1 MRGIYL
7 DNAATTFPKPQ
18 SVSLEVLRCMN
29 EYAANPGRGAHRM
42 SIMAAEKVYETRE
55 ELAKLFKIENPSRIF
70 FYKNATEAL
79 NTGIKGVL
87 NRGDEIIISPMEH
100 NSVYR
105 PAKRLETKGVGLSI
119 SGCQPDGTVTMQN
132 IAEKITPKTRLV
144 CITHVSNVTGGI
156 NPIREIG
163 RYLYNTGIIFMVDAA
178 QSAGSVNIDVEK
190 DFIDILA
197 FPGHK
202 GLLGPM
208 GTGGLY
214 VREGINIYPLLEG
227 GTGGNSETPYLPDIY
242 PERMESGTL
251 NLPGLAGLCAGTKYV
266 LKTGVEQIG
275 YYEKMLADKLAQ
287 GLYDLKGI
295 KLLLPKNKEQRTG
308 VVSLVS
314 ENHDAA
320 FLAERLNREFNI
332 AVRSGLHCAPLAAK
346 TLGIKESL
354 RFSVG
359 PFNTE
364 RDISAAVFAM
374 KKITE

>member
-1 MRGIYL
+1 MRVIYL
-7 DNAATTFPKPQ
+7 DNAATSFPKPP
-18 SVSLEVLRCMN
+18 SVYKEIWWCMN
-29 EYAANPGRGAHRM
+29 GYAANPGRGAHRM
-42 SIMAAEKVYETRE
+42 SILAAEKVYEARE

-87 NRGDEIIISPMEH
+87 RPGDEIIISPMEH

-105 PAKRLETKGVGLSI
+105 PAKRLEAKGVKVVI
-119 SGCQPDGTVTMQN
+119 SNHIADGIISLQN
-132 IAEKITPKTRLV
+132 IKEKITPNTRLV

-156 NPIREIG
+156 NPVREIG
-163 RYLYNTGIIFMVDAA
+163 RYLNNTGILFMVDAA
-178 QSAGSVNIDVEK
+178 QSAGSIPIDVK
-190 DFIDILA
+190 NDCIDILA

-214 VREGINIYPLLEG
+214 VREGIDIYPLLEG

-242 PERMESGTL
+242 PERMESGTV
-251 NLPGLAGLCAGTKYV
+251 NLPGLAGLCEGTKYV
-266 LKTGVEQIG
+266 LKLGCEQIG
-275 YYEKMLADKLAQ
+275 YYEKRLAQKLAE
-287 GLYDLKGI
+287 GLSTIKGI
-295 KLLLPKNKEQRTG
+295 KILGPQNPILRSN
-308 VVSLVS
+308 VVSITS
-314 ENHDAA
+314 EKADGATM
-320 FLAERLNREFNI
+320 AERLDREFYI
-332 AVRSGLHCAPLAAK
+332 ATRSGLHCAPLAAR
-346 TLGIKESL
+346 TLGIEESL

-364 RDISAAVFAM
+364 KDISEALFAM